1 MYITTCTFIIISHG
15 YTHMYVKGTVFVV
28 SSENVNPDID
38 DFQRID
44 RFKQNEQNTAV
55 IDAKHQYVMTSQLS
69 TSVLF

>member
-1 MYITTCTFIIISHG
+1 
-15 YTHMYVKGTVFVV
+15 MYVKGTVFVV